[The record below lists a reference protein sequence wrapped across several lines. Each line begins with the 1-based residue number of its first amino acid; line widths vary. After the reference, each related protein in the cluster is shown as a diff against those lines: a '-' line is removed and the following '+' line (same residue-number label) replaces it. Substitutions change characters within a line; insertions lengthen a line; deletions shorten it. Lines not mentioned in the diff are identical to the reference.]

1 MRERARGFALG
12 LGLVTAVGLLVRLVY
27 AVGVHGDD
35 PPRGDGFYFH
45 HQAVALSQGDGFI
58 SPIAW
63 LYADTNLQAAHHP
76 PLYSVYLAVPSVLGF
91 TSPLAHRVF
100 SCLAGAGMVA
110 LVGVVARRLA
120 GGPGRGDRA
129 GLLAAGLA
137 A

>member
-1 MRERARGFALG
+1 
-12 LGLVTAVGLLVRLVY
+12 
-27 AVGVHGDD
+27 
-35 PPRGDGFYFH
+35 
-45 HQAVALSQGDGFI
+45 

-137 A
+137 ALSPLLWVNEGMILSEPLYGVAIATVLLAAYRVYDDPTWRRTA